1 MSEIISNSEKIIEK
15 LRKEGNVEESPKA
28 EDIEAIVEM
37 NNEMEKVRREYQIK
51 DSNSQISASKVILT
65 A

>member
-1 MSEIISNSEKIIEK
+1 MIEVISNSEKIIEE

-28 EDIEAIVEM
+28 EEVQAIVEM
-37 NNEMEKVRREYQIK
+37 NDEMEKVRREYQIK
-51 DSNSQISASKVILT
+51 DRNSQISASKVILT

>member
-1 MSEIISNSEKIIEK
+1 MIEIISNSEKIIEE

-28 EDIEAIVEM
+28 EEVQAIVEM
-37 NNEMEKVRREYQIK
+37 NDEMEKVRREYQIK
-51 DSNSQISASKVILT
+51 DRNSQILASKVIFT